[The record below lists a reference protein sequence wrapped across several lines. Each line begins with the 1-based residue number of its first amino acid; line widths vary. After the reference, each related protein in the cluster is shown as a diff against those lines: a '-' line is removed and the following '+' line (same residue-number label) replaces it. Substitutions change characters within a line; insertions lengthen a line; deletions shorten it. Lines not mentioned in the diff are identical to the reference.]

1 MVEIIDLVY
10 DKTGVELVYWILLLT
25 ALLIAA
31 IVFNFI
37 KNKKVAG
44 LIDKSLYEKSR
55 NYLEKVEEYK
65 RKPMPLFILIVLIF
79 AVVIEAMGFAYIFSD
94 YLLGDASNSDLRV
107 AGVLGAILIASILV
121 PLTHVTGEQIYY
133 NKKMDTLESYF
144 DGKKEVEFDSIPH
157 LRIDNTNKD
166 DDTKSRATAIYSR
179 TEPEIRKGKFVRKKY
194 LPIFTALLIIVIAV
208 GAYKVREETYLTKEK
223 REAQAFENQE
233 KATFNKDTKSL
244 PSFLVDTSKDN
255 ADVQN
260 RGIIESKRRS
270 NLITYVILMFM
281 FLGIQVIGVFSGMNW
296 GFIGKESKLAY
307 LNCKNFKK
315 GSSDEKK

>member
-1 MVEIIDLVY
+1 MDEMMDLIY
-10 DKTGVELVYWILLLT
+10 DKTGVELAYWILLL
-25 ALLIAA
+25 AGLLIAA
-31 IVFNFI
+31 IVLNLL
-37 KNKKVAG
+37 KNRK
-44 LIDKSLYEKSR
+44 ISHNDKSLYEKSR

-94 YLLGDASNSDLRV
+94 YILSDASNSDLRV
-107 AGVLGAILIASILV
+107 AGVLGAVLIASILV

-133 NKKMDTLESYF
+133 NKKIDTLESYF
-144 DGKKEVEFDSIPH
+144 DGKKDVEFDSIPH
-157 LRIDNTNKD
+157 LRIENTNKD
-166 DDTKSRATAIYSR
+166 DDLNSRATSIYSR
-179 TEPEIRKGKFVRKKY
+179 TEPEIKKGKFVRKRY
-194 LPIFTALLIIVIAV
+194 LPMFTSLLILVIAV

-223 REAQAFENQE
+223 RESQAFEEQA
-233 KATFNKDTKSL
+233 KASFNKDTKSL
-244 PSFLVDTSKDN
+244 PSFLIDTSKDN

-281 FLGIQVIGVFSGMNW
+281 FLGIQVIGIFSGMNW

-307 LNCKNFKK
+307 LNCKNYKK
-315 GSSDEKK
+315 GSDNDKK

>member
-1 MVEIIDLVY
+1 MDEMMDLIY
-10 DKTGVELVYWILLLT
+10 DKTGVELAYWILLL
-25 ALLIAA
+25 AGLLIAA
-31 IVFNFI
+31 IVLNLL
-37 KNKKVAG
+37 KNRK
-44 LIDKSLYEKSR
+44 ISHNDKSLYEKSR

-94 YLLGDASNSDLRV
+94 YILSDASNSDLRV
-107 AGVLGAILIASILV
+107 AGVLGAVLIASILV

-133 NKKMDTLESYF
+133 NKKIDTLESYF
-144 DGKKEVEFDSIPH
+144 DGKKDVEFDSIPH
-157 LRIDNTNKD
+157 LRIENTNKD
-166 DDTKSRATAIYSR
+166 DDLNSRATSIYSR
-179 TEPEIRKGKFVRKKY
+179 TEPEIKKGKFVRKRY
-194 LPIFTALLIIVIAV
+194 LPMFTALLILVIAV

-223 REAQAFENQE
+223 RESQAFEEQA
-233 KATFNKDTKSL
+233 KASFNKDTKSL
-244 PSFLVDTSKDN
+244 PSFLIDTSKDN

-281 FLGIQVIGVFSGMNW
+281 FLGIQVIGIFSGMNW

-307 LNCKNFKK
+307 LNCKNYKK
-315 GSSDEKK
+315 GSDNDKK